1 MENYSSSLDESL
13 LKAYKQT
20 TYAVPSLKI
29 NIRIGE
35 KCPLLDQL
43 LQKLERRSWCFVTA
57 WNPQSKLFSDEENK
71 TRNHKLKEGL
81 IQSGYIYYDG
91 LGIGDDGQWPPEE
104 SILVIG
110 INRLEALEIAK
121 EWEQNAIVFG
131 EIDEKASLILIK

>member
-35 KCPLLDQL
+35 KSPLLDQL

-57 WNPQSKLFSDEENK
+57 WNPQSKLLSDEENQK
-71 TRNHKLKEGL
+71 RNDKLKESL

-91 LGIGDDGQWPPEE
+91 LGIGDDGLWPPEE
-104 SILVIG
+104 SFLVIG
-110 INRLEALEIAK
+110 IDLEDARGLAK
-121 EWEQNAIVFG
+121 KWQQNAIVFG
-131 EIDEKASLILIK
+131 MINDKTTLQVLR

>member
-57 WNPQSKLFSDEENK
+57 WNPQSRLLSDEENQK
-71 TRNHKLKEGL
+71 RNHKLKESL

-91 LGIGDDGQWPPEE
+91 LGVGDNGQWPPEE

-131 EIDEKASLILIK
+131 EIDEKASLILLK

>member
-13 LKAYKQT
+13 LNAYKQT
-20 TYAVPSLKI
+20 TYAVPSVKI

-57 WNPQSKLFSDEENK
+57 WNPQSKLLSDEENK
-71 TRNHKLKEGL
+71 TRNDKLKESL
-81 IQSGYIYYDG
+81 IQSGYIYYDS

-104 SILVIG
+104 SFLVIG
-110 INRLEALEIAK
+110 IDLEDAK
-121 EWEQNAIVFG
+121 GLAKKWQQNAIVFG
-131 EIDEKASLILIK
+131 IINDKATLQVLR

>member
-57 WNPQSKLFSDEENK
+57 WNPQSKLLSDEENK
-71 TRNHKLKEGL
+71 KRNHKLREYL
-81 IQSGYIYYDG
+81 IQSVYIYYDG
-91 LGIGDDGQWPPEE
+91 LGVGDDGQWPPEE
-104 SILVIG
+104 SFLVIG
-110 INRLEALEIAK
+110 INRLEALRIA
-121 EWEQNAIVFG
+121 ESWGQNAIVFG
-131 EIDEKASLILIK
+131 MINDKAILEVLR